1 MIARKAVTISIQSKP
16 ERPTIISSLQR
27 SSSVTAA
34 APHQL
39 ARLGRVEPF
48 ILFEL
53 DPDLLAVD
61 VKTDRTAGEQIAVF
75 GCSDNESDRRPNE
88 VKAMRFYVSHSVITT
103 SMMIA
108 RPRRAHRRRLMRCRR
123 RA

>member
-75 GCSDNESDRRPNE
+75 GCSDNESDRRPN
-88 VKAMRFYVSHSVITT
+88 
-103 SMMIA
+103 
-108 RPRRAHRRRLMRCRR
+108 
-123 RA
+123 